1 MPRKLEKRESSDKIK
16 KLNGVKLHEFA
27 FAYNIFKVA
36 ETTALKYNAKKITEV
51 YLEVGELTLIVP
63 ELLKQSFKMA
73 TTGSIAEGA
82 KLIIEIVPGKVKCRE
97 CDKISTISLTEEAQL
112 TGLQLFTC
120 RYCGSN
126 NTEIVEGKKA
136 NVKNIKIQE

>member
-1 MPRKLEKRESSDKIK
+1 M
-16 KLNGVKLHEFA
+16 HEFS
-27 FAYNIFKVA
+27 FAYDIFKVA
-36 ETTALKYNAKKITEV
+36 EATAIKYNAQKITEV

-63 ELLKQSFKMA
+63 DLLKQSFKMA

-82 KLIIEIVPGKVKCRE
+82 ELIIEIVPGKIKCRE
-97 CDKISTISLTEEAQL
+97 CGKISEVTLNDEAYL
-112 TGLQLFTC
+112 TGLQLFQC
-120 RYCGSN
+120 RHCESK

>member
-1 MPRKLEKRESSDKIK
+1 M
-16 KLNGVKLHEFA
+16 HEFA

-36 ETTALKYNAKKITEV
+36 EATAIKYNAKKISQV
-51 YLEVGELTLIVP
+51 YLEIGELTLIVP

-82 KLIIEIVPGKVKCRE
+82 ELKIEIIPGKIKCRD
-97 CDKISTISLTEEAQL
+97 CGKVSTVTLNEESQL
-112 TGLQLFTC
+112 TGLQLFQC
-120 RYCGSN
+120 KFCHSK
-126 NTEIVEGKKA
+126 NTEIIEGKKA

>member
-1 MPRKLEKRESSDKIK
+1 M
-16 KLNGVKLHEFA
+16 HEFS

-36 ETTALKYNAKKITEV
+36 EATAIKYNAKKISEV
-51 YLEVGELTLIVP
+51 YLEIGELTLIVP

-82 KLIIEIVPGKVKCRE
+82 ELKIEIIPGKVKCRD
-97 CDKISTISLTEEAQL
+97 CHKISTVSLTEEAQL
-112 TGLQLFTC
+112 TGLQLFQC
-120 RYCGSN
+120 RFCESK
-126 NTEIVEGKKA
+126 NTEIIEGKKA